1 MTTAHEVI
9 DAPIPQELARIVT
22 LTAGTREAV
31 GGLIASKVA
40 LCRGLFELAQVD
52 SSEGYKKSV
61 TAEMDK
67 WTRIAAEWKAAAL

>member
-1 MTTAHEVI
+1 MTPAHDVI

-22 LTAGTREAV
+22 LTTGTREAI

-40 LCRGLFELAQVD
+40 LCRALFEMAQVD
-52 SSEGYKKSV
+52 SSGGYKKAV